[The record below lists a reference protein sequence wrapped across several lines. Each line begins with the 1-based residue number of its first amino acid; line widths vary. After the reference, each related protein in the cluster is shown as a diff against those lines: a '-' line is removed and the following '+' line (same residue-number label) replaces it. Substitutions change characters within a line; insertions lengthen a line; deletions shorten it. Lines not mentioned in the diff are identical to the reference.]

1 MQIKNSDFVHEEWYN
16 TEAGISIPKIKY
28 YENTH
33 ITHTHTQIKT
43 SEIHSSKYVI
53 HYRYLSVISFRTS
66 QVIGIYGS
74 LTLW

>member
-33 ITHTHTQIKT
+33 ITHTHTNKN
-43 SEIHSSKYVI
+43 K
-53 HYRYLSVISFRTS
+53 
-66 QVIGIYGS
+66 
-74 LTLW
+74 